1 MIFCCTESFGP
12 KPDVLFLKAKFPIF
26 FKTTFDN
33 ATVSQIVCVNPEG
46 KISKTPTQMSHIWW
60 QNVSK
65 PSSLHLQ
72 STIII
77 TLSQM
82 SRTLSQMSHKTPREM
97 SQAQWFHYLGPFW
110 THDISMT
117 SVASAVGPRSSIDF
131 SFQNLVFWNLFEFQ
145 WQKSLQNQYLP
156 HSESKSYQIISIKSC
171 SSRSFQQHQ
180 RHNSSEI
187 FNYDLI

>member
-12 KPDVLFLKAKFPIF
+12 KPDVLLLKGKFPIF
-26 FKTTFDN
+26 FKTTFDD
-33 ATVSQIVCVNPEG
+33 ATVSEIVYVNPTG
-46 KISKTPTQMSHIWW
+46 KISKTLSQMSHIWR

-82 SRTLSQMSHKTPREM
+82 SRTLSPDVSQNPKTDVP
-97 SQAQWFHYLGPFW
+97 GPVVSLFGSIW

-117 SVASAVGPRSSIDF
+117 SVASAVGPRSYHVL
-131 SFQNLVFWNLFEFQ
+131 N
-145 WQKSLQNQYLP
+145 
-156 HSESKSYQIISIKSC
+156 
-171 SSRSFQQHQ
+171 
-180 RHNSSEI
+180 
-187 FNYDLI
+187 